1 MMRLDKTWLA
11 VALMV
16 GSVMGL
22 AVFTF
27 GYAKGYS
34 YMTNDPA
41 ACANCHVMSEQY
53 SGWMKSSHRNAAV
66 CNDCHTPAGFVPKYY
81 VKAKNGFWHSFYFTF
96 QNFHEPI
103 QITPANRRVTEQACR
118 KCHSNIVE
126 AIDGPHAQPTP
137 CLRCHSS
144 VGHLEATSVGQIR
157 FLLKPSHQEFI
168 HVE

>member
-1 MMRLDKTWLA
+1 MTSLRGIRLPWLIA
-11 VALMV
+11 
-16 GSVMGL
+16 GIIFGL
-22 AVFTF
+22 ALGIGTYTF
-27 GYAKGYS
+27 VYAKGYS
-34 YMTNDPA
+34 YLTNDPA

-103 QITPANRRVTEQACR
+103 QITPANREVTEGACR

-126 AIDGPHAQPTP
+126 AIDGVHAQPTP

-144 VGHLEATSVGQIR
+144 VGHLEATAIGR
-157 FLLKPSHQEFI
+157 NRPPQESRY
-168 HVE
+168 VE